1 MTPSMSFALG
11 TLESPPVLG
20 NPFAN
25 VQAPDKPAVHVAM
38 PEKKIDASI
47 KPVNNTKGSDSQDK
61 PELSPKNFK
70 YIYSNTVKT
79 QGKYSDYLKDMDK
92 VIPILDNIKSVITS
106 DEMSKVQLFCA
117 KVNVLDLYV
126 NYMQSKYSGR
136 TESKY
141 SSYKNLLALNK
152 NLVETAAYIRN
163 ADKYRKVARGSLKA
177 RQADEKYVST
187 RLNSSLV
194 YIDQTLFILKE
205 SK

>member
-1 MTPSMSFALG
+1 MSFAVG

-25 VQAPDKPAVHVAM
+25 FQPADKPVAQVSD
-38 PEKKIDASI
+38 PVKKKEVPI
-47 KPVNNTKGSDSQDK
+47 KPVNDVKEPVSQDK

-79 QGKYSDYLKDMDK
+79 NGKYSDYLKDMDK
-92 VIPILDNIKSVITS
+92 VIPILDNIKSVVTS
-106 DEMSKVQLFCA
+106 AEMSKVQLFCA

-152 NLVETAAYIRN
+152 NLVETASYIRN

-177 RQADEKYVST
+177 RQADEKYIST